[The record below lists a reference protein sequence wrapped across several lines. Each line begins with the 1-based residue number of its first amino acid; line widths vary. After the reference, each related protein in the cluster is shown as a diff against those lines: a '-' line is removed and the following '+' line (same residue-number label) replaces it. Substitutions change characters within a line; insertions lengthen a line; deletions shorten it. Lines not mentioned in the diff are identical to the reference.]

1 MSDSPH
7 EIVNPSSLPPPS
19 GFSHALVAAKGR
31 LLFLGGQAGHRADG
45 SLVGP
50 GLVEQFDQAAA
61 NTAEALGAAGGTP
74 EHLVQ
79 LLIYVTSVPEYR
91 GALKEIGGAYRH
103 HFGRHFPPMA
113 LFGVTE
119 LFDPGAKVEL
129 VGIAVVP

>member
-1 MSDSPH
+1 MSETPH
-7 EIVNPSSLPPPS
+7 EIVNPPSLPRPS
-19 GFSHALVAAKGR
+19 GFSHALVAASGR
-31 LLFLGGQAGHRADG
+31 LVFLGGQAGHRADG

-50 GLVEQFDQAAA
+50 GLVEQFEQAASNVA
-61 NTAEALGAAGGTP
+61 DALRAAGGAP

-79 LLIYVTSVPEYR
+79 LLIFVTDISAYR
-91 GALKEIGGAYRH
+91 DALKDVGEAYRR

-129 VGIAVVP
+129 VGVAVLP